1 MTSGGTYCKTLLAS
15 GGIGSGKSY
24 VVGIFNAL
32 GIPSYDADARAKGL
46 YDTDPQLLAE
56 VVAAA
61 GEEVLR
67 DGKLDRRALAARI
80 FASGELRARIEALV
94 HPAVM
99 RDFAR
104 WRREQEA
111 PLAIMESAIL
121 MEHPE
126 LMERMDYALTV
137 VAPLETRIMRVVER
151 DSCTREQALAR
162 IACQWS
168 DAQRMAHSDFII
180 ENDGEQALLPQIM
193 NILKTINDKE
203 NGKD

>member
-1 MTSGGTYCKTLLAS
+1 MTKTSTHSTALLAS

-24 VVGIFNAL
+24 VIAIFNAL
-32 GIPSYDADARAKGL
+32 GIPSYDADSRAKGL
-46 YDTDPQLLAE
+46 YDTDPKLLAD

-67 DGKLDRRALAARI
+67 EGRLDRKALAAKL
-80 FASGELRARIEALV
+80 FASEELRAKVEALV

-104 WRREQEA
+104 WREEQQA
-111 PLAIMESAIL
+111 PLVIFESAIL

-126 LMERMDYALTV
+126 LMAQMDFALSVT
-137 VAPLETRIMRVVER
+137 APLETRVSRVVER
-151 DSCTREQALAR
+151 DGSTREQVLAR
-162 IACQWS
+162 MACQWS
-168 DAQRMAHSDFII
+168 DAQRAEHSDFII
-180 ENDGEQALLPQIM
+180 ENDGVQPLLPQIM
-193 NILKTINDKE
+193 NILKTINDRN